1 MREAFAEEID
11 FWSRRFIPVFFFF
24 AIMIVYAL
32 EPVDPYSISTS
43 EDGQTVSDDDVRKS
57 LPMYQGLCAR
67 HYDQTRDS
75 ATAPAAGWCL
85 TCPHPI
91 WTQRA
96 QPQARCLARGHW
108 IRRQCRCHM
117 RLASPESRGV

>member
-32 EPVDPYSISTS
+32 EPVDPYSISTL

-75 ATAPAAGWCL
+75 ATAPAAG
-85 TCPHPI
+85 
-91 WTQRA
+91 
-96 QPQARCLARGHW
+96 
-108 IRRQCRCHM
+108 
-117 RLASPESRGV
+117 